1 MATEELSIADA
12 SHSGANGLRDVPRV
26 IITDTRA
33 SYGVAKREILSAV
46 EPRQHQGFNNRAKNF
61 HQPTRQRDRVM
72 RRFKSAGHAQRFLA
86 AFAPIY
92 EQSRARHRARSASDA
107 LLFGTRRRG
116 SAKRHKQIAFNSG
129 RSL

>member
-1 MATEELSIADA
+1 MATEELRIAGA
-12 SHSGANGLRDVPRV
+12 SHSGAKGLRDVPRV
-26 IITDTRA
+26 IITDTLA
-33 SYGVAKREILSAV
+33 SCGVAKKEILSAV

-72 RRFKSAGHAQRFLA
+72 QRCKSAGHTQRFLA

-92 EQSRARHRARSASDA
+92 EQSRARHRAGDA